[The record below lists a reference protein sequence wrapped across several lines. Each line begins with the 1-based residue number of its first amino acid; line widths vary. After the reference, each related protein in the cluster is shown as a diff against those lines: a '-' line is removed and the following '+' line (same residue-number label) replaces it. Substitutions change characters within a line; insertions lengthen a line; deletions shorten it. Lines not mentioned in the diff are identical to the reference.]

1 MGAKAL
7 IDAAKTAGV
16 KHFVYVG
23 SMGGTQPDNFLNTI
37 GKQDDGTGGDIL
49 LWKRSERPKIEEQN
63 INNAGRGAFETRRLA
78 LLALG
83 AEPGSAPCSRV
94 FVCVCPYDAR
104 LWGVR
109 RATNRRSADCL
120 LRFAFRK
127 AMCGLATT
135 VRQRF

>member
-49 LWKRSERPKIEEQN
+49 LWKRSGRAKNTNKNKMLLDAERSK
-63 INNAGRGAFETRRLA
+63 
-78 LLALG
+78 LG
-83 AEPGSAPCSRV
+83 
-94 FVCVCPYDAR
+94 D
-104 LWGVR
+104 L
-109 RATNRRSADCL
+109 RS
-120 LRFAFRK
+120 
-127 AMCGLATT
+127 
-135 VRQRF
+135 